1 MTKLNSKLFT
11 LFLGLGIVFFA
22 VAIYLFFINE
32 IIPKHSN
39 TTKHTVNF
47 NGLKI
52 VKNDF
57 YDSTYSRQRML
68 VAESMRHSEADE
80 DFCGI
85 FLINLKDN
93 VSYVASSSFSDIRQ
107 LYTPNTIDINS
118 SQGLVPNSTFNDSY
132 KILIKCGTSRV
143 VADFEI
149 GSIVDF
155 LNIKNKTENSTEK
168 KEIKLVTKDNKL
180 IAFAM
185 FTID

>member
-11 LFLGLGIVFFA
+11 LFLGLGVVFFS

-32 IIPKHSN
+32 IIPKNSN

-52 VKNDF
+52 VKNEF
-57 YDSTYSRQRML
+57 YDSTYTRQRML
-68 VAESMRHSEADE
+68 YSEAVRHSEANE

-107 LYTPNTIDINS
+107 LTTPNSIDINS
-118 SQGLVPNSTFNDSY
+118 SQSLVPSSTLNDSY
-132 KILIKCGTSRV
+132 KIQVKCGTSRI

-155 LNIKNKTENSTEK
+155 LELTNKKDNLTEK
-168 KEIKLVTKDNKL
+168 KEIKLVTKDKKL

-185 FTID
+185 FSID

>member
-11 LFLGLGIVFFA
+11 LFLGLGVVFFA

-39 TTKHTVNF
+39 ATKHTINF

-57 YDSTYSRQRML
+57 YDSTYSRQQML
-68 VAESMRHSEADE
+68 VEESMRHSETDE
-80 DFCGI
+80 YFCGL

-93 VSYVASSSFSDIRQ
+93 VSYVVSSSFSDIRQ
-107 LYTPNTIDINS
+107 LHTPNTIDINS
-118 SQGLVPNSTFNDSY
+118 GQSLVPNSTLTDNY
-132 KILIKCGTSRV
+132 KILVKCGTSRI
-143 VADFEI
+143 VADFQI

-155 LNIKNKTENSTEK
+155 LDLKNKKDNSTEK